1 MTYSS
6 GVVLREHEYLVL
18 GSRGLVGSAVVR
30 QLNSTGRDFFAATRQ
45 DADITDPVSID
56 RLISQI
62 RPRVIVAAAAR
73 VGGLIANHRFPV
85 EFLEEN
91 VIGQTFLMQS
101 SHKYDVEKFV
111 FLGSSCIYPKNA
123 EQPISETS
131 LLSGKL
137 ETTNEAYAIA
147 KITGLKLVQG
157 YRREYGRKWI
167 SVMPTNLFGIN
178 DNFDLE
184 TSHALP
190 ALMRKFHEAKM
201 KEVPNVELWGSGKPR
216 REFMFSDDFAEALLF
231 VIDNY
236 DSDEPINIG
245 TGSDISIREL
255 SEIMIRVTGYQ
266 GNVSWNQEVPDGTY
280 RKLLDSSK
288 LSNLGW
294 QSNIELETA
303 IKKTYLW
310 FESNFEN
317 ARLNVKVK

>member
-1 MTYSS
+1 
-6 GVVLREHEYLVL
+6 
-18 GSRGLVGSAVVR
+18 
-30 QLNSTGRDFFAATRQ
+30 
-45 DADITDPVSID
+45 
-56 RLISQI
+56 
-62 RPRVIVAAAAR
+62 VAAAAR

-201 KEVPNVELWGSGKPR
+201 NEAPNVELWGSGKPR

>member
-1 MTYSS
+1 
-6 GVVLREHEYLVL
+6 VVSRKYEYLVL
-18 GSRGLVGSAVVR
+18 GSRGLVGSAVAR
-30 QLNSTGRDFFAATRQ
+30 QLSATGKDYFAATRL
-45 DADITDPVSID
+45 DADITDLDSIN

-85 EFLEEN
+85 EFLEDN
-91 VIGQTFLMQS
+91 VIGQTYLMQS
-101 SHKYDVEKFV
+101 AHKHDVEKFV

-123 EQPISETS
+123 EQPISERS
-131 LLSGKL
+131 LLTGEL
-137 ETTNEAYAIA
+137 EPTNEAYAIA
-147 KITGLKLVQG
+147 KIAGLKLVQS

-190 ALMRKFHEAKM
+190 ALMRKFHEAKI
-201 KEVPNVELWGSGKPR
+201 KDQPDVELWGSGKPK

-245 TGSDISIREL
+245 TGADISIRDL
-255 SEIMIRVTGYQ
+255 SEIMIRVTGYR
-266 GNVSWNQEVPDGTY
+266 GSVSWNRDIPDGTY
-280 RKLLDSSK
+280 RKLLDTSK
-288 LSNLGW
+288 LSTLGW
-294 QSNIELETA
+294 QSNIQLETA
-303 IKKTYLW
+303 IEKTYLW
-310 FESNFEN
+310 FEANFEN
-317 ARLNVKVK
+317 TRLNVKVK

>member
-1 MTYSS
+1 MVSRKY
-6 GVVLREHEYLVL
+6 EYLVL
-18 GSRGLVGSAVVR
+18 GSRGLVGSAVAR
-30 QLNSTGRDFFAATRQ
+30 QLSATGKDYFAATRL
-45 DADITDPVSID
+45 DADITDLDSIN

-85 EFLEEN
+85 EFLEDN
-91 VIGQTFLMQS
+91 VIGQTYLMQS
-101 SHKYDVEKFV
+101 AHKHDVEKFV

-123 EQPISETS
+123 EQPISERS
-131 LLSGKL
+131 LLTGEL
-137 ETTNEAYAIA
+137 EPTNEAYAIA
-147 KITGLKLVQG
+147 KIAGLKLVQS

-190 ALMRKFHEAKM
+190 ALMRKFHEAKI
-201 KEVPNVELWGSGKPR
+201 KDQPDVELWGSGKPK

-245 TGSDISIREL
+245 TGADISIRDL
-255 SEIMIRVTGYQ
+255 SEIMIRVTGYR
-266 GNVSWNQEVPDGTY
+266 GSVSWNRDIPDGTY
-280 RKLLDSSK
+280 RKLLDTSK
-288 LSNLGW
+288 LSTLGW
-294 QSNIELETA
+294 QSNIQLETA
-303 IKKTYLW
+303 IEKTYLW
-310 FESNFEN
+310 FEANFEN
-317 ARLNVKVK
+317 TRLNVKVK